1 VREDVA
7 VTETTDPTA
16 DPEGAA
22 PPAPPALPADLDP
35 AAASRVAVI
44 DDLAW
49 RGLIATST
57 DLDALRAEAAA
68 GPITLYCGFDPTAPS
83 MHMGNLVQIL
93 TVRRFQLAGHRPLAL
108 VGGATGLIGD
118 PKESGER
125 TLNPADVVADWVAR
139 FRAQLERFYDFDSPG
154 NAAVMVNNYDW
165 TQGLSTLEF
174 LRDVGKHFSV
184 NRMLDREAVAAR
196 LAGNGISYTEFSYQ
210 LLQSYDYL
218 QLHQQYG
225 CTLQTGGSDQ
235 WGNIVAGVDLVRRVT
250 GARVHAL
257 TTPLVTKSDGT
268 KFGKTESGTVWLDP
282 ELTSPYAWFQF
293 WLNVEDAIVPS
304 LLRIFS
310 FRSHEEIEALE
321 ESLRERP
328 QAREAQRALAQE
340 LTDLVHGPEERAK
353 VEAAAAALF
362 GRGDVADLDLAT
374 LEAALAEA
382 PHAVVTSGE
391 WQEGLT
397 VADALARSGLVAS
410 KGAGRRT
417 IAEGGAYV
425 SNERVADQ
433 DAVLDAS
440 QLLHGRW
447 ILLRRGRRHI
457 GGIRVEGA

>member
-1 VREDVA
+1 MSG
-7 VTETTDPTA
+7 VTELT
-16 DPEGAA
+16 
-22 PPAPPALPADLDP
+22 DLDP
-35 AAASRVAVI
+35 VAARRVAVL
-44 DDLAW
+44 DDLVW

-57 DLDALRAEAAA
+57 DLDNLRADAAA

-125 TLNPADVVADWVAR
+125 TLNPAELVAEWVAR
-139 FRAQLERFYDFDSPG
+139 FRAQLERFYDFDSPD

-218 QLHQQYG
+218 QLHQQFG
-225 CTLQTGGSDQ
+225 CSLQTGGSDQ

-250 GARVHAL
+250 GDRVHAV

-268 KFGKTESGTVWLDP
+268 KFGKTESGTVWLDA
-282 ELTSPYAWFQF
+282 ELTSPYAWYQF
-293 WLNVEDAIVPS
+293 WLNTEDSLVPS

-310 FRSHEEIEALE
+310 FRSHAEIEDLE
-321 ESLRERP
+321 ASLRDRP
-328 QAREAQRALAQE
+328 QAREAQRALAVE
-340 LTDLVHGPEERAK
+340 LTDLVHGVTEREQ
-353 VEAAAAALF
+353 VEAAAQALF
-362 GRGDVADLDLAT
+362 GQGEVADLDLAT
-374 LEAALAEA
+374 LESALVEA
-382 PHAVVTSGE
+382 PHADVTAGE
-391 WQEGLT
+391 WAEGLT

-425 SNERVADQ
+425 SNVRVADQ
-433 DAVLDAS
+433 DSVLTDS
-440 QLLHGRW
+440 DLLHGRW

-457 GGIRVEGA
+457 GGIRVNLA

>member
-1 VREDVA
+1 MTGVGDL
-7 VTETTDPTA
+7 TA
-16 DPEGAA
+16 AA
-22 PPAPPALPADLDP
+22 PDLDAD
-35 AAASRVAVI
+35 AARRTAVL

-57 DLDALRAEAAA
+57 DLDALREELAA

-83 MHMGNLVQIL
+83 LHMGNLLQIL

-125 TLNPADVVADWVAR
+125 TLNPVETVHEWVER
-139 FRAQLERFYDFDSPG
+139 IRGQLEPFFDFDGVP

-174 LRDVGKHFSV
+174 LRDIGKHFSV

-210 LLQSYDYL
+210 LLQSHDYL
-218 QLHQQYG
+218 QLHRQYG
-225 CTLQTGGSDQ
+225 CALQTGGSDQ

-250 GARVHAL
+250 GDRVHAL
-257 TTPLVTKSDGT
+257 TTPLVTKADGT
-268 KFGKTESGTVWLDP
+268 KFGKTESGTVWLSR
-282 ELTSPYAWFQF
+282 ELTTPYAFFQF
-293 WLNVEDAIVPS
+293 WLNSEDSITPA
-304 LLRIFS
+304 LLRYFS
-310 FRSHEEIEALE
+310 FRGHEEIEALE

-340 LTDLVHGPEERAK
+340 LTDLVHGADERAK

-362 GRGDVADLDLAT
+362 GRGDVAELDGPT
-374 LEAALAEA
+374 LDAALAEA
-382 PHAVVTSGE
+382 PSAVVTAEE
-391 WQEGLT
+391 WAEGIT
-397 VADALARSGLVAS
+397 VADALARTGLVAS
-410 KGAGRRT
+410 RGAGRRT

-425 SNERVADQ
+425 ANVRVADEN
-433 DAVLDAS
+433 AVLTDADV
-440 QLLHGRW
+440 LHGGW
-447 ILLRRGRRHI
+447 VLLRRGRRHI
-457 GGIRVEGA
+457 GGIRVERP